1 MDNFDFDIHNYSITD
16 IETFLKLK
24 KQYTISDVEVNVS
37 TIRTQLL
44 NTTHID
50 KKYKRDLILF
60 LDSAKK
66 ILIQTKFN
74 NESLKPTTL
83 SKNDPLDKTNFPY
96 QKPSLPYLREGDLI
110 ARENLQFIHT
120 KSEDFVP
127 GILNPLTT
135 RTIIKCLTIDT
146 RFRDN
151 ISNTQSSDFTIQLP
165 FKLNKVVSTELISF
179 ELPVQLYGISSN
191 YGNNYFY
198 IAVDYIDPSHCTVP
212 DMNNVIL
219 LQRSGKKLIV
229 IPDGNYTSHDLLN
242 TINMEL
248 LKLGDIFSKII
259 FCLHMTESG
268 SGTNKV
274 IIKPQYDAV
283 DIVKNII
290 IDFSKD
296 MDGNCSNADKTT
308 RFGWNLG
315 FVNRYYSGF
324 VQYVSDGVFEP
335 SSIKYVYLS
344 VEDFNNSMNNVFIS
358 AFDKIVLDTNILAR
372 INMKNEDI
380 VCERK
385 LITEPRKYFGPVDIQ
400 RLRIRLLD
408 EHGRIMYMNDT
419 NYSFCLLF
427 KLMYDM

>member
-24 KQYTISDVEVNVS
+24 KKYTISDVEVNVS
-37 TIRTQLL
+37 TIRTQLM
-44 NTTHID
+44 NSSHIN
-50 KKYKRDLILF
+50 KKYKRDLIIF
-60 LDSAKK
+60 LDNAKK

-74 NESLKPTTL
+74 NESLKPTTI
-83 SKNDPLDKTNFPY
+83 SKNDPLDKSDFPY

-110 ARENLQFIHT
+110 TRDNLQFIHT

-127 GILNPLTT
+127 GVLNPLNN

-151 ISNTQSSDFTIQLP
+151 LSNTQSSDFTIQLP

-179 ELPVQLYGISSN
+179 ELPVQLYGISSS

-198 IAVDYIDPSHCTVP
+198 ISIDFIDPKHCH
-212 DMNNVIL
+212 DSLII
-219 LQRSGKKLIV
+219 LQRSEQELII
-229 IPDGNYTSHDLLN
+229 IPDGNYSSHDLLN

-248 LKLGDIFSKII
+248 LKLEGIFSKII
-259 FCLHMTESG
+259 FCLHMTEGG

-274 IIKPQYDAV
+274 IIKPQFDAI
-283 DIVKNII
+283 DIVKNIT

-296 MDGNCSNADKTT
+296 MDGNYSNADKTT

-315 FVNRYYSGF
+315 FVNSFYTGF